1 MTIDPFMVSSSRAII
16 RFQDIEK
23 TFSSKLIV
31 FFIRNRL
38 KLITSISKNDA
49 YTIHLFFIDVLSEE
63 EVSLISNQLKI
74 IKSDTHI
81 L

>member
-1 MTIDPFMVSSSRAII
+1 MTIDPFMVSSLSAII

-49 YTIHLFFIDVLSEE
+49 YTIHLFFIDVLSEKK
-63 EVSLISNQLKI
+63 VSLISNQ
-74 IKSDTHI
+74 H
-81 L
+81 

>member
-1 MTIDPFMVSSSRAII
+1 MTIDPFMVSSLRAII

-49 YTIHLFFIDVLSEE
+49 YTIHFFYRCFEWKKGFFNL
-63 EVSLISNQLKI
+63 
-74 IKSDTHI
+74 
-81 L
+81 